1 MPQLRLNL
9 SIENLREL
17 VFQLPLEDFMKL
29 AIEIKERAETFEM
42 MRLAESGFEE
52 WNEPGEDIYD
62 ENNNA

>member
-1 MPQLRLNL
+1 M

>member
-9 SIENLREL
+9 SIENVREL